1 MRNRIQTHF
10 LIGPAEERMVAEI
23 QRRLGLES
31 SADAWRLAL
40 HLLHDSLDSLRLPP
54 EVLSERSRI
63 LATAKKPN
71 KKKKKKEP

>member
-10 LIGPAEERMVAEI
+10 LIGPADERMVAEI